1 MKHFVIST
9 WSIGAVL
16 FAVLIAGCGKSQNM
30 PRTSQAEHGQHAESH
45 DDATEVQTN
54 LSKLSEEDRPLAL
67 AQGYCAVSRERLGS
81 MGAPLKLVL
90 NDQPVFVCCKGC
102 EKKAK
107 SKPEKAIANAEE
119 LKAKVKAE
127 TD

>member
-1 MKHFVIST
+1 MQRFVLST
-9 WSIGAVL
+9 FGIGTVL
-16 FAVLIAGCGKSQNM
+16 LAVLISGCGKSQNM
-30 PRTSQAEHGQHAESH
+30 PTSQAEHGQHAESPS
-45 DDATEVQTN
+45 DAAEVQAN
-54 LSKLSEEDRPLAL
+54 IAKLSEDDRPLAL

-102 EKKAK
+102 EKSAK
-107 SKPEKAIANAEE
+107 SKPEKAVANAEQ
-119 LKAKVKAE
+119 LKAKVKSE

>member
-1 MKHFVIST
+1 MKQFVIT

-16 FAVLIAGCGKSQNM
+16 FAVLIFGCGKSQNM
-30 PRTSQAEHGQHAESH
+30 PTTSQAEHGQHAESH
-45 DDATEVQTN
+45 SDAAEVQTN
-54 LSKLSEEDRPLAL
+54 ISKLTEEDRPLAL
-67 AQGYCAVSRERLGS
+67 AQGYCAVSKERLGS

-107 SKPEKAIANAEE
+107 SRPEKALATAEE
-119 LKAKVKAE
+119 LKAKVKSE